1 MTILN
6 RVEIGFDLSGN
17 PDLPY
22 IVLDDPVK
30 GVLGSPDYFLGGVA
44 FYNVTDKVISYSI
57 ARGKSRYLD
66 RYPAGK
72 LTINLDNN
80 DRSFDPLYTASP
92 YAGQIIPRRE
102 VRVYSNDVLQ
112 IEAVIDDWDLEYR
125 PNGNS
130 VASIIASDALTIFA
144 NQTLAEETFTE
155 EFSGERII
163 RILNDPSVNWSVDKR
178 SIETGL
184 QLLQADTVEE
194 NTNALEYIQKV
205 TTSEPGSF
213 FIAKNGNATFRDRIA
228 NQSSDAITTFS
239 DDGTA
244 IPYKTIQVVYGS
256 ELLYNEV
263 VVNIQDGGSATGNSV
278 QSQIDYGISNLT
290 LDNLL
295 LSSTSQAEDM
305 AKFLVAKY
313 DDPEY
318 RIQAVTIDLQNIS
331 TENADKV
338 LALDLND
345 VCEII
350 FTPNNVPPAIERYTE
365 VISISHRVT
374 PTLHEVTLGFAA
386 LDLNF
391 WRLDDLVFGRLSAGN
406 SLAY

>member
-1 MTILN
+1 MTIVN

-44 FYNVTDKVISYSI
+44 FYDVTAKVIGFSI
-57 ARGKSRYLD
+57 SRGKSRYLD

-72 LTINLDNN
+72 LSIQLNNN
-80 DRSFDPLYTASP
+80 DRSFDPVFADSP

-102 VRVYSNDVLQ
+102 VRVYTNDVLQ
-112 IEAVIDDWDLEYR
+112 MEAVIDDWDLDYTPE
-125 PNGNS
+125 GNS
-130 VASIIASDALTIFA
+130 VASIVASDALVVFA
-144 NQTLAEETFTE
+144 NQTLGAITFDS
-155 EFSGERII
+155 EFSGERVATV
-163 RILNDPSVNWSVDKR
+163 LNNPNVNWSVDKR

-184 QLLQADTVEE
+184 QLLQGDTVAEG
-194 NTNALEYIQKV
+194 TNALEYLQKV

-213 FIAKNGNATFRDRIA
+213 FIAKNGFATYRDRIA
-228 NQSSDAITTFS
+228 NQSSATITDFS
-239 DDGTA
+239 DDGA
-244 IPYKTIQVVYGS
+244 GIPYKTIQVIYGS

-263 VVNIQDGGSATGNSV
+263 TVNIQDGGSASASSS
-278 QSQIDYGISNLT
+278 QSQIDYGISSLVF
-290 LDNLL
+290 DDLL
-295 LSSTSQAEDM
+295 LSSTDQAQDM
-305 AKFLVAKY
+305 ATFLVSKY
-313 DDPEY
+313 QQPEY

-331 TENADKV
+331 TEDANKV

-345 VCEII
+345 VCEIT
-350 FTPNNVPPAIERYTE
+350 FTPNNIPPAIVRFTE
-365 VISISHRVT
+365 VISIQHRVT